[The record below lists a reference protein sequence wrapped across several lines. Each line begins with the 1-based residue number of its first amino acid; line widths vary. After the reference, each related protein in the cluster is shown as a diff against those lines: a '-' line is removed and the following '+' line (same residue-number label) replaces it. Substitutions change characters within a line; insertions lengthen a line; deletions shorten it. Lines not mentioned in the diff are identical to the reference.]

1 MYTKTNRFGIA
12 GAAAFIAIAIL
23 LATNPLFI
31 AHAAFADSDHGHHY
45 NHHHHHHH
53 HHHHYNHH
61 HNNNHDDNNHDD
73 NDD

>member
-23 LATNPLFI
+23 LATNPVFI

-53 HHHHYNHH
+53 HHYNHH
-61 HNNNHDDNNHDD
+61 HNNNHDDKNHDD

>member
-1 MYTKTNRFGIA
+1 MKTNRFGIA
-12 GAAAFIAIAIL
+12 GAAAFIAIVIL

-31 AHAAFADSDHGHHY
+31 AHAAFADSGQGHHY

-53 HHHHYNHH
+53 YNYH